1 MVLAAGLLLALL
13 VAVGMVTAVAVG
25 VKRSRRRANEV
36 VPGVTSPA
44 PVAWAGAHSPE
55 ARLHRRLRDAVRAMR
70 AQPAVAGPAEDLR
83 GDLERAALALD
94 EHLVAVA
101 ALPPATRSAPLAR
114 VDEAVA
120 GLEEAAAMWG
130 ARAVGG
136 VDDGSTLVDGV
147 RLRLRLLDQARAELD
162 RAVPGGRRTAV
173 GGAGSAD
180 RGLPG
185 DQPPDDGDQRP
196 APPRD
201 AVSDG

>member
-1 MVLAAGLLLALL
+1 MVLAAALLLALL
-13 VAVGMVTAVAVG
+13 VAVVTVTAVAVG
-25 VKRSRRRANEV
+25 VRRGRRRANEV
-36 VPGVTSPA
+36 VPGVPSSA

-55 ARLHRRLRDAVRAMR
+55 ARLHRRLRDAVRAMH
-70 AQPAVAGPAEDLR
+70 AQPAVAGPAEELR

-130 ARAVGG
+130 ARAAGG

-162 RAVPGGRRTAV
+162 HAVPGGRRTDAD
-173 GGAGSAD
+173 GTGSAE
-180 RGLPG
+180 
-185 DQPPDDGDQRP
+185 
-196 APPRD
+196 AP
-201 AVSDG
+201 SGG